1 MPLPEVREQRYPD
14 LMQKFDVAS
23 RRARALICGMGNFIT
38 SLIRRRV
45 PVFVCAATL
54 VVGACSSSGGNAD
67 QASSSVGGT
76 SAPTASQP
84 TSSTTSTPAPSTT
97 SSAATS
103 TTSSA
108 PPEAELRAAVRAFW
122 DLYVDV
128 GGRTSSLDL
137 ATMRTRLAERTTGDE
152 LLQLAAF
159 FTTNKNSGF
168 VVRGTVDIAP
178 VVVSSTATTAQVRDC
193 HDDRTGLY
201 RADGSRVD
209 TDNPLRHRVLMTL
222 TLEGGIWKVASIA
235 NEGDGCVA

>member
-1 MPLPEVREQRYPD
+1 MPPPEVPEQRHPD
-14 LMQKFDVAS
+14 FVQKLVVAS
-23 RRARALICGMGNFIT
+23 RCARALICGMGNFIT

-45 PVFVCAATL
+45 PAVVFAATL
-54 VVGACSSSGGNAD
+54 VVAGCSSSDGTAD
-67 QASSSVGGT
+67 QASSRVGAI
-76 SAPTASQP
+76 SSLSASQ
-84 TSSTTSTPAPSTT
+84 TSSSTTSTPAPSTT
-97 SSAATS
+97 TSVATSRSAAPT
-103 TTSSA
+103 
-108 PPEAELRAAVRAFW
+108 EADLRAAVRAFW

-137 ATMRTRLAERTTGDE
+137 ATIRTRLAERTTGEE
-152 LLQLAAF
+152 LRQLDAF

-193 HDDRTGLY
+193 NDDRTGLY

-222 TLEGGIWKVASIA
+222 ALEGGIWKVASIA